1 MSPARTVSLALLAL
15 AAGCGAQ
22 ELPAPPRPCPDTPSS
37 VATSSAFQPPAVAP
51 PAATEGTVTRLTARA
66 QVPLTGPRVDA
77 RPGDWLLEN
86 AGSVA
91 VVSADGRLIDLGP
104 RGGRD
109 ELGSIDPVALLGFD
123 GAHVEVDRIEPASS
137 GHALHVVRRVLE
149 KPLLLHVFVSFT
161 GDRLRVESVIT
172 AAAPLTAPIAVTL
185 GERVDWGN
193 VPTWAEGQG
202 FVTRGGSFRTDFLAR
217 EAYGVG
223 YAVCP
228 EGGRMLAR
236 FSAPDAGFFED
247 ASTGESPEIVPPGAP
262 TSRRAILITHTTG
275 SLGLAALACQA
286 RVERL
291 EGEGQRIKLP
301 AGMPPGARVELGR
314 CATAGHAG
322 SIYGRFHPDDGDLT
336 LPQGCFQMR
345 LVAPG
350 HGSTAWFP
358 PATSAGRVLPPAG
371 TLRFA
376 TFDKTSGAAL
386 PARVVVRGQKGT
398 ADPDWGTDAD
408 RGAAINVVH
417 AETGAGE
424 RPVPPG
430 KYRVTVGR
438 GFEYTAVEKDLEIFA
453 DKKADV
459 RVELERVV
467 DTGGWLAADLHLHA
481 MPSPDAPQPLEDR
494 VRALVATGIEVGVA
508 TDHNK
513 VTDYA
518 PVIRELKVGAY
529 LASIVGDEITTRDSA
544 FGHFNAFPLPA
555 GAEPIAYRATT
566 PRAIFGAAR
575 AAGTLGPDTLVQVN
589 HPRMGGIGYFD
600 LLRFDRDDVAGW
612 ARRVPLA
619 DLSFNAV
626 EIFNGDH
633 YALIPK
639 VEECMRDWYALL
651 DAGYRV
657 TATGNSD
664 SHRLT
669 FHEAGVPRNL
679 VAVASDDPAAFDER
693 AFVEAVRKGRVVVS
707 SGPFIRLTAGGKGL
721 GDTVAAGTV
730 EVSIEV
736 DAPPWVDVDRV
747 ELVRRGEVIGTWS
760 GPFPKGPHRFEIHT
774 DRALRKGDWILAIAR
789 GSKPMSYLYRAGAR
803 PFAFTNPIWVE

>member
-1 MSPARTVSLALLAL
+1 MSLRRALLLALLAV
-15 AAGCGAQ
+15 AGCSAQ
-22 ELPAPPRPCPDTPSS
+22 DLPAPPRPS
-37 VATSSAFQPPAVAP
+37 VDAPLSASAAFQPPVVAP
-51 PAATEGTVTRLTARA
+51 PAATEGIVTRVTARD
-66 QVPLTGPRVDA
+66 QVRLTGPRVDA
-77 RPGDWLLEN
+77 KPGDWLLEN

-91 VVSADGRLIDLGP
+91 VVSADGRVIDLGP

-109 ELGSIDPVALLGFD
+109 ELGSLDPVAFLGLD
-123 GAHVEVDRIEPASS
+123 GAHVEIASIEPVSA
-137 GHALHVVRRVLE
+137 GHAVHVVRRILE
-149 KPLLLHVFVSFT
+149 KPLLLHVFVSFA
-161 GDRLRVESVIT
+161 GDRLRVESVVT
-172 AAAPLTAPIAVTL
+172 AAAPLAAPIAVTL

-202 FVTRGGSFRTDFLAR
+202 FVTRGGAFRTDFLAR

-228 EGGRMLAR
+228 EDGRLLAR
-236 FSAPDAGFFED
+236 FGAPDAGFFED
-247 ASTGESPEIVPPGAP
+247 ASTGETPELVPPGAP
-262 TSRRAILITHTTG
+262 TSRRSILITHTTG
-275 SLGLAALACQA
+275 SLGLAALACLA
-286 RVERL
+286 RPASQRL
-291 EGEGQRIKLP
+291 GLP
-301 AGMPPGARVELGR
+301 VGLPPEARVELGR
-314 CATAGHAG
+314 CPTAARPA
-322 SIYGRFHPDDGDLT
+322 SIYARFHPGDGALAI
-336 LPQGCFQMR
+336 PEGCFQMR
-345 LVAPG
+345 LVTPG
-350 HGSTAWFP
+350 HASTPWFP
-358 PATSAGRVLPPAG
+358 PAAAAGAVVPPAG
-371 TLRFA
+371 TLRFS
-376 TFDKTSGAAL
+376 TFDRISGAAL
-386 PARVVVRGQKGT
+386 PARVLVRGREGT

-430 KYRVTVGR
+430 KYQVTVGR
-438 GFEYTAVEKDLEIFA
+438 GFEYTAVDRDVEVSAGKVV
-453 DKKADV
+453 DV
-459 RVELERVV
+459 RAELERVV
-467 DTGGWLAADLHLHA
+467 DTRGWIAADLHLHA

-494 VRALVATGIEVGVA
+494 VRALVATGVEVGVA

-513 VTDYA
+513 VTDYR
-518 PVIRELKVGAY
+518 PVIRALGVGAY

-544 FGHFNAFPLPA
+544 FGHFNAFPLPPGA
-555 GAEPIAYRATT
+555 GPIPYRATT

-575 AAGTLGPDTLVQVN
+575 AVGTLGPDTLVQVN
-589 HPRMGGIGYFD
+589 HPRMGGIGYLD
-600 LLRFDRDDVAGW
+600 LLRFDREDVAGW

-619 DLSFNAV
+619 DLTFNAI

-679 VAVASDDPAAFDER
+679 VAVPSDDPAAFDER

-707 SGPFIRLTAGGKGL
+707 SGPFIRFTAGGKGL
-721 GDTVAAGTV
+721 GDTIAAGTV

-747 ELVRRGEVIGTWS
+747 ELIRRGEVTDTWR
-760 GPFPKGPHRFEIHT
+760 GPFPAGPHRFEIHV
-774 DRALRKGDWILAIAR
+774 DRALQKGDWVLAVAR
-789 GSKPMSYLYRAGAR
+789 GSKPMSHLYRAGAR

>member
-1 MSPARTVSLALLAL
+1 MSPARTLPLALLAL

-22 ELPAPPRPCPDTPSS
+22 DLPPPPRPTPDPP
-37 VATSSAFQPPAVAP
+37 ARPAASSAAYQPPPVAP
-51 PAATEGTVTRLTARA
+51 PAAAEGTITHLTARD

-77 RPGDWLLEN
+77 HAGDWLLEN

-91 VVSADGRLIDLGP
+91 VVSAHGRIIDLGP

-109 ELGSIDPVALLGFD
+109 ELVGVEPVAFLGFD
-123 GAHVEVDRIEPASS
+123 GAHVEVDSIEPVAD
-137 GHALHVVRRVLE
+137 GHALHIVRRVLE
-149 KPLLLHVFVSFT
+149 KPLLLHIFVSFT
-161 GDRLRVESVIT
+161 GDRLRIESAVT
-172 AAAPLTAPIAVTL
+172 ASAPLTAPIAVTL
-185 GERVDWGN
+185 GERVEWGN

-202 FVTRGGSFRTDFLAR
+202 FVTRGGAFRTDFLAR

-228 EGGRMLAR
+228 EGARMLAK
-236 FSAPDAGFFED
+236 FSAPDSGFFEE
-247 ASTGESPEIVPPGAP
+247 ASTGETPEIVPTDAP
-262 TSRRAILITHTTG
+262 TSRRSILVTHTTG
-275 SLGLAALACQA
+275 SLGAAALACLARPGNQRVRMPAGLPADA
-286 RVERL
+286 RVE
-291 EGEGQRIKLP
+291 I
-301 AGMPPGARVELGR
+301 GR

-322 SIYGRFHPDDGDLT
+322 SIYARFHPGDGEHGELT
-336 LPQGCFQMR
+336 LPEGCFQMR

-350 HGSTAWFP
+350 HASTGWSPLDGSARL
-358 PATSAGRVLPPAG
+358 ALLPSG

-376 TFDKTSGAAL
+376 TVDKGGKAM
-386 PARVVVRGQKGT
+386 PARVLVRGQKGT

-430 KYRVTVGR
+430 KYTVTIDR
-438 GFEYTAVEKDLEIFA
+438 GFEYTAVERDVEIVA
-453 DKKADV
+453 GKAV
-459 RVELERVV
+459 EVHAELERVV
-467 DTGGWLAADLHLHA
+467 DTKGWIAADLHLHA

-494 VRALVATGIEVGVA
+494 VRALVATGVEVGVA

-513 VTDYA
+513 VTDYKPA
-518 PVIRELKVGAY
+518 IRALKVGGY

-555 GAEPIAYRATT
+555 GSAPIHYKGTT
-566 PRAIFGAAR
+566 PKAIFAGAR
-575 AAGTLGPDTLVQVN
+575 AAGTLGQDTLVQVN

-600 LLRFDRDDVAGW
+600 LLRFDREDIAGW

-619 DLSFNAV
+619 DLSFNAMEV
-626 EIFNGDH
+626 FNGDH
-633 YALIPK
+633 YALIHK
-639 VEECMRDWYALL
+639 VEEVMRDWYALL
-651 DAGYRV
+651 DAGYRI

-679 VAVASDDPAAFDER
+679 VAVANDDPAAFDER

-707 SGPFIRLTAGGKGL
+707 SGPFIRLTAGGKGI
-721 GDTVAAGTV
+721 GDTIGAGTV
-730 EVSIEV
+730 DISIEV
-736 DAPPWVDVDRV
+736 DAPPWVDVDKV
-747 ELVRRGEVIGTWS
+747 ELVRRGDVIGTWS
-760 GPFPKGPHRFEIHT
+760 APFAKGPHRFETHT
-774 DRALRKGDWILAIAR
+774 DRPLVKGDWILVVAR
-789 GSKPMSYLYRAGAR
+789 GTKPMSYLYRAGAK